1 MASKALSKET
11 RAIVSTKTSAV
22 RKRMTEAN
30 FTDKL
35 AVAGGGT
42 LGASTAA
49 VLDGFDVAI
58 PVGDKTRIPISPIL
72 AVGGVVTGLAMGRGT
87 FAAAALGF
95 GMGNLDA
102 FLYSRI
108 RQAIEDRDK

>member
-1 MASKALSKET
+1 MASKALSRET

-22 RKRMTEAN
+22 RKRMNEAN
-30 FTDKL
+30 FTEKL

-42 LGASTAA
+42 FGAATAA

-58 PVGDKTRIPISPIL
+58 PVGESTRVPISPIL
-72 AVGGVVTGLAMGRGT
+72 AVAGIATGIMVGRGT
-87 FAAAALGF
+87 FGSAALGF

-102 FLYSRI
+102 FLYDRL
-108 RQAIEDRDK
+108 RNAIADRNK